1 MEPLHTKMGTN
12 KQPNIYVNPQSTTKK
27 SVATGLNISEWLYLS
42 FGSAEG
48 KVEINGKRKQKGV
61 ASLVLSYC
69 CEACTPFHFISNL
82 ILI

>member
-1 MEPLHTKMGTN
+1 MGTN

-27 SVATGLNISEWLYLS
+27 SVATELNISEWLYLS

-61 ASLVLSYC
+61 ASLVLTVCLVGLLGPTRMGS
-69 CEACTPFHFISNL
+69 TRFFVVWIGVG
-82 ILI
+82 